1 MSFVRVRTFHLFLRK
16 WAINTA
22 NSSVSCGGRIEEVGT
37 VNETDKVQYV
47 QDLTAKGVSE
57 QVQTCL
63 CATVQPDHLLRLDV
77 EHDVLPEARLVDL

>member
-1 MSFVRVRTFHLFLRK
+1 MFTYVRTVRSTS
-16 WAINTA
+16 N
-22 NSSVSCGGRIEEVGT
+22 
-37 VNETDKVQYV
+37 
-47 QDLTAKGVSE
+47 DLTAEGVSE